1 MTTAAN
7 NENRTTELADAAKI
21 RYLTPDNATFVKTPG
36 NTLSVKV
43 GEEEHTAVYV
53 HCSFP
58 HTDKT
63 IYLSIRTVENKEI
76 GMVRSLDD
84 FPSETAELLEE
95 QVRIRYFTP
104 EITKVLEVRME
115 FGYSYW
121 EAETTAG
128 LCRFTVRGGTQ
139 NIKFV
144 SDRRLLIHD
153 VNGNRFVIPDVDA
166 LSDAEYR
173 KIELTM

>member
-1 MTTAAN
+1 MTTAAS
-7 NENRTTELADAAKI
+7 NENRATDLADAAKI
-21 RYLTPDNATFVKTPG
+21 RYLTPDNAVFTKTPG
-36 NTLSVKV
+36 NTLSVRV
-43 GEEEHTAVYV
+43 GKEEHAAVYV

-63 IYLSIRTVENKEI
+63 IYLSIRTHENKEI

-84 FPSETAELLEE
+84 FPPETAQLLEE

-104 EITKVLEVRME
+104 EITKVIDVRME

-128 LCRFTVRGGTQ
+128 LVRFTVRGGTQ
-139 NIKFV
+139 NIKLV

-153 VNGNRFVIPDVDA
+153 VNGNRFVIPDIDA